1 MFALILSTL
10 ASTTFM
16 CALAFGLL
24 GDIRAAEGLMLT
36 AFLCS
41 IVAMVKR

>member
-1 MFALILSTL
+1 MFPSILGGI
-10 ASTTFM
+10 AIAAFTTS
-16 CALAFGLL
+16 LAFGLL